1 MGFYTN
7 LKSTKLY
14 REYYFL
20 MSKSVQNYVQNVKK
34 SPKNRQKH
42 TDFRVLNIDVQKFKG
57 FRVNTLCYKIFTNY
71 TVRKLS

>member
-7 LKSTKLY
+7 LKSVKLY

-34 SPKNRQKH
+34 SPKNR
-42 TDFRVLNIDVQKFKG
+42 
-57 FRVNTLCYKIFTNY
+57 
-71 TVRKLS
+71 

>member
-7 LKSTKLY
+7 LKSVKLY

-34 SPKNRQKH
+34 SPKTGK
-42 TDFRVLNIDVQKFKG
+42 NIP
-57 FRVNTLCYKIFTNY
+57 IFEF
-71 TVRKLS
+71 